1 MDENEAASAQV
12 TEGVG
17 LTLKGVKLMA
27 TRTNISSGT
36 PWEPVF
42 GYSRAVKVGNMVFV
56 SGTTATGPDG
66 QIIGVGDPYM
76 QTKQTLSNIETALQ
90 KAGATM
96 KDVVRTR
103 MFAISLDHS
112 EAIAKAH
119 AEFFGSIRPAATL
132 VEINRLVHPD
142 MLIEVEADA
151 VILD

>member
-1 MDENEAASAQV
+1 
-12 TEGVG
+12 
-17 LTLKGVKLMA
+17 MA

-66 QIIGVGDPYM
+66 QIIGVGDPYA
-76 QTKQTLSNIETALQ
+76 QTKQTLSNIEAALQ
-90 KAGATM
+90 KAGATL

-103 MFAISLDHS
+103 MFATNLDHS
-112 EAIAKAH
+112 AAIAKAH